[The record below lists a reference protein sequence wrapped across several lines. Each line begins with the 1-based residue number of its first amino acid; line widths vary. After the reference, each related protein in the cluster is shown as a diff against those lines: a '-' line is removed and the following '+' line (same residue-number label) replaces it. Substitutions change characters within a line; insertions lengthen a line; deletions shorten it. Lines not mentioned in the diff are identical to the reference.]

1 MSKEE
6 KKQITAIEVLDR
18 LYDSGELHQLLDAGL
33 ISVNVI
39 VWRKIYHA
47 YNLRLSQGVNSLQ
60 AVSDT
65 ADVFRISDRSV
76 YRTIERLK
84 K

>member
-1 MSKEE
+1 MIKEE
-6 KKQITAIEVLDR
+6 TNKITAIEVLDR
-18 LYDSGELHQLLDAGL
+18 LYDSGELKQLLDAGL
-33 ISVNVI
+33 ISINVI

-47 YNLRLSQGVNSLQ
+47 YNLRLSQGVPSLQ
-60 AVSDT
+60 AISDT